1 MIKNITIVSCHS
13 REGGNLDTCFRRY
26 DTKFVSPNSI
36 GFTILFCFE
45 ELVFENIRDSRTLRV
60 LAPHFQIQFSKSF
73 EYISLTLNAKI
84 LLKKLRAI

>member
-36 GFTILFCFE
+36 GFTILKVIGKTARRHC
-45 ELVFENIRDSRTLRV
+45 ELIH
-60 LAPHFQIQFSKSF
+60 PHEIN
-73 EYISLTLNAKI
+73 YG
-84 LLKKLRAI
+84 

>member
-36 GFTILFCFE
+36 GFTI
-45 ELVFENIRDSRTLRV
+45 VVATQV
-60 LAPHFQIQFSKSF
+60 M
-73 EYISLTLNAKI
+73 
-84 LLKKLRAI
+84 

>member
-36 GFTILFCFE
+36 GFTIKTPFKFPWTCSF
-45 ELVFENIRDSRTLRV
+45 NHCK
-60 LAPHFQIQFSKSF
+60 APF
-73 EYISLTLNAKI
+73 L
-84 LLKKLRAI
+84 

>member
-36 GFTILFCFE
+36 GFTI
-45 ELVFENIRDSRTLRV
+45 I
-60 LAPHFQIQFSKSF
+60 K
-73 EYISLTLNAKI
+73 K
-84 LLKKLRAI
+84 LLKLVRQYVWVGIKNLFNIEVKNFYLEVSLI

>member
-36 GFTILFCFE
+36 GFTITLW
-45 ELVFENIRDSRTLRV
+45 IASSTLR
-60 LAPHFQIQFSKSF
+60 
-73 EYISLTLNAKI
+73 SLSQ
-84 LLKKLRAI
+84 

>member
-36 GFTILFCFE
+36 GFTIEVNVLWLNTNQVSSKMSESGEIFPDNSNPLSVDVESKLTVCSS
-45 ELVFENIRDSRTLRV
+45 DS
-60 LAPHFQIQFSKSF
+60 
-73 EYISLTLNAKI
+73 
-84 LLKKLRAI
+84 

>member
-36 GFTILFCFE
+36 GFTISL
-45 ELVFENIRDSRTLRV
+45 
-60 LAPHFQIQFSKSF
+60 LADH
-73 EYISLTLNAKI
+73 
-84 LLKKLRAI
+84 LLLMNLP

>member
-36 GFTILFCFE
+36 GFTIISFQNKLHFNDLSIILF
-45 ELVFENIRDSRTLRV
+45 V
-60 LAPHFQIQFSKSF
+60 
-73 EYISLTLNAKI
+73 
-84 LLKKLRAI
+84 

>member
-36 GFTILFCFE
+36 GFTISHPLFYVPI
-45 ELVFENIRDSRTLRV
+45 L
-60 LAPHFQIQFSKSF
+60 QI
-73 EYISLTLNAKI
+73 T
-84 LLKKLRAI
+84 

>member
-36 GFTILFCFE
+36 GFTINQLLLLTF
-45 ELVFENIRDSRTLRV
+45 DSCTA
-60 LAPHFQIQFSKSF
+60 LAATKQ
-73 EYISLTLNAKI
+73 
-84 LLKKLRAI
+84 

>member
-36 GFTILFCFE
+36 GFTIVVVAIHKGNQRWIASSTYGL
-45 ELVFENIRDSRTLRV
+45 LAMTLTTYN
-60 LAPHFQIQFSKSF
+60 F
-73 EYISLTLNAKI
+73 
-84 LLKKLRAI
+84 

>member
-36 GFTILFCFE
+36 GFTIGTLFLQKSYLFS
-45 ELVFENIRDSRTLRV
+45 LKNSSKYRPIRNLR
-60 LAPHFQIQFSKSF
+60 
-73 EYISLTLNAKI
+73 
-84 LLKKLRAI
+84 RA

>member
-36 GFTILFCFE
+36 GFTIYNLYFYVIRLNPLYYKGLVGKFC
-45 ELVFENIRDSRTLRV
+45 
-60 LAPHFQIQFSKSF
+60 
-73 EYISLTLNAKI
+73 Y
-84 LLKKLRAI
+84 LRAIFRLFFYLNTIN